1 MTRRQNFFWLVLAL
15 VLAALV
21 FAHHRYAHRTP
32 AGPKLVL
39 PGFKSSGV
47 ASIQIKAEGQPGIIQ
62 VERTNN
68 GWTLTEPVSY
78 PAQTSRI
85 DTFLKTLEQL
95 PAATYINSREL
106 KKRPR
111 AEEEFGLS
119 SPQFSIILQGETREH
134 LLLAAR
140 TAPGDQV
147 YLQLFTDPGIYVVSG
162 DLLQLLPRTDRAAR
176 PRTCS

>member
-1 MTRRQNFFWLVLAL
+1 MPNGFWSRECRAPCCCWDDSFGCAAASERMSRRQNWFWLILAL
-15 VLAALV
+15 VLGGLV
-21 FAHHRYAHRTP
+21 FVHHRYANRRP

-47 ASIQIKAEGQPGIIQ
+47 TSIQIKAEGQPGIIQ

-68 GWTLTEPVSY
+68 GWALTEPISY
-78 PAQTSRI
+78 PAQASRI
-85 DTFLKTLEQL
+85 ETFLKTLERL

-111 AEEEFGLS
+111 AEEEFGLT
-119 SPQFSIILQGETREH
+119 SPQFSIILQGENREH
-134 LLLAAR
+134 LLIGAR

-147 YLQLFTDPGIYVVSG
+147 Y
-162 DLLQLLPRTDRAAR
+162 
-176 PRTCS
+176 